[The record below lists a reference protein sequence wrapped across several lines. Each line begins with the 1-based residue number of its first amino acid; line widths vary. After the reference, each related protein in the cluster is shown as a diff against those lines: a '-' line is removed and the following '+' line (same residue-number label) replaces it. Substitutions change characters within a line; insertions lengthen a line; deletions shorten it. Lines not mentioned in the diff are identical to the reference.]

1 MHKGPARRE
10 NPAAS
15 ALFLR
20 GGLMI
25 LRLAIL
31 FAGLSPMIPR
41 TYGASQGSGDTR
53 CDTRGA
59 PHCVA
64 LYSVNTAP
72 DFFHHTLPP
81 VSPMLG
87 EVMKSSSVDADA
99 SERASASM
107 KRRRW
112 TAMAPD
118 RIALLT
124 FITLFLWLN
133 RSYMA
138 CVACAIWWVH
148 VTAKRSAARGG
159 RYLPTAARLILGL
172 ALGCVLANCV
182 AVMLGP
188 RLRLQR

>member
-1 MHKGPARRE
+1 MTRPGGPQMRRADSG
-10 NPAAS
+10 NS
-15 ALFLR
+15 APNFLHQS
-20 GGLMI
+20 L
-25 LRLAIL
+25 
-31 FAGLSPMIPR
+31 
-41 TYGASQGSGDTR
+41 
-53 CDTRGA
+53 
-59 PHCVA
+59 PH
-64 LYSVNTAP
+64 
-72 DFFHHTLPP
+72 

-133 RSYMA
+133 RISMA
-138 CVACAIWWVH
+138 CVACAFWWVH
-148 VTAKRSAARGG
+148 ITAKRSAARGG

-172 ALGCVLANCV
+172 ALSCVLANCV

>member
-1 MHKGPARRE
+1 M
-10 NPAAS
+10 
-15 ALFLR
+15 
-20 GGLMI
+20 
-25 LRLAIL
+25 
-31 FAGLSPMIPR
+31 AGLSAVFPAAK
-41 TYGASQGSGDTR
+41 ASLYGSGDTR
-53 CDTRGA
+53 CGTPGA
-59 PHCVA
+59 PHCRA
-64 LYSVNTAP
+64 LYSVISAP
-72 DFFHHTLPP
+72 DFFHSASPH

-124 FITLFLWLN
+124 LITLFLWLN

-148 VTAKRSAARGG
+148 VTAKRSAVRGG
-159 RYLPTAARLILGL
+159 RYLPTAARLILCL